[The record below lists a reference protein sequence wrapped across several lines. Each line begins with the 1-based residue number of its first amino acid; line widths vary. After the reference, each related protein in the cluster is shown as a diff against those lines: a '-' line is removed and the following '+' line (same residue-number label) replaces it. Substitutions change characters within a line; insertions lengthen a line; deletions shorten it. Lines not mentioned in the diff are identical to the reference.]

1 MKRIILGLLAITVLY
16 SCSPKP
22 QAATAPPA
30 PQLPVATVV
39 TGTDT
44 TYQEYPASI
53 EGAVNVE
60 IRPQVSGALD
70 KVFVD
75 EGAAVTAGQPL
86 FKINDQPYRAALNN
100 AKPDSASRGLA
111 VTCGA

>member
-1 MKRIILGLLAITVLY
+1 MKRIILGLLAITLLY
-16 SCSPKP
+16 SCSSAP
-22 QAATAPPA
+22 QAQQAPP
-30 PQLPVATVV
+30 PPATTGCHHVV

-60 IRPQVSGALD
+60 IRPQVSGSLD

-75 EGAAVTAGQPL
+75 EGAFVTAGEPL
-86 FKINDQPYRAALNN
+86 FKINESALSRSIKQRDR
-100 AKPDSASRGLA
+100 KPARYGS
-111 VTCGA
+111 